1 MNVQSTA
8 DAVSRPKLLSSPT
21 LIALQGLVSAAGL
34 VVEIVAGRM
43 LAPYVG
49 MSIYTWTAI
58 IAVVLAGFSVGHW
71 IGGLVAERSRRK
83 SLGIIA
89 VCMGLAA
96 VTTAPDFADPA
107 HDVGKPFWAIA
118 RPQASPS
125 WRSLRWSFFL
135 PSFFAGTPAPVLAKT
150 IVDLQPGREGKA
162 LGAIFAAG
170 SIGAIFGTLAAG
182 FVFISWLG
190 STMTI
195 VAVTLTYVIVAL
207 SLLFMAGPGRYW
219 IAVLVCLI
227 GAVIVSAYNLTL
239 GSVCTS
245 ESRYYC
251 IRVVDFTP
259 EIGTP
264 AKLMV
269 LDHLGHGINLADH
282 PQELVTPYVALIDL
296 VVTERLNGVPAS
308 SFFIGGGAYTLPR
321 AWRAASEKAQITVS
335 EIDPEVTRIARED
348 MWVPDRGIDIL
359 HEDARMALDRRSR
372 QYDVIV
378 GDAFTDIAAPP
389 HLVTLEFFQLVKARL
404 EIGGLYAM
412 NVVDHVPDMPA
423 LLAVY
428 RTLNQVFDHVDVFA
442 RTGRLSLGRTHDLR
456 TVRLHVIWRR
466 RPHRRRGTVRSS
478 SRSPPKRWTRGW
490 TTAERLFLPTTLRRS
505 IASSVSASSDRGRSA
520 PHYSGDPKTHSH
532 PLCLRHIVGSWPS
545 GNLFAGIRAVAAKRV
560 VAIDLILGQDVR
572 RLQVGGEVNVA
583 EFASALLDRCEQGAK
598 GFGRH
603 VTVAKGV
610 SPTPAPAISAA
621 HLRRSRPP
629 ASLERHARWNRSGS
643 A

>member
-1 MNVQSTA
+1 MNVQSAA
-8 DAVSRPKLLSSPT
+8 DALSRPKLLSSPT
-21 LIALQGLVSAAGL
+21 LILLQGLVSAAGL

-71 IGGLVAERSRRK
+71 IGGLAAERPRGD

-96 VTTAPDFADPA
+96 LTTALTLPILRMMSATILGHAPSPGFAILA
-107 HDVGKPFWAIA
+107 L
-118 RPQASPS
+118 ASVVV
-125 WRSLRWSFFL
+125 FL

-150 IVDLQPGREGKA
+150 IVDLQPGRAGKA

-170 SIGAIFGTLAAG
+170 SIGAIVGTLAAG

-219 IAVLVCLI
+219 IAVLACVT

-296 VVTERLNGVPAS
+296 VVTERLKGVPAS

-321 AWRAASEKAQITVS
+321 AWRAASEKAQIAVS

-348 MWVPDRGIDIL
+348 MWVPDIGIDIL
-359 HEDARMALDRRSR
+359 HEDARMSLDRRSQR
-372 QYDVIV
+372 YEVIV

-404 EIGGLYAM
+404 ETGGLYAM
-412 NVVDHVPDMPA
+412 NVVDHVPDMRA

-428 RTLNQVFDHVDVFA
+428 RTLNEVFDHVEVLAEQDDI
-442 RTGRLSLGRTHDLR
+442 LSGGRTTFVL
-456 TVRLHVIWRR
+456 
-466 RPHRRRGTVRSS
+466 
-478 SRSPPKRWTRGW
+478 
-490 TTAERLFLPTTLRRS
+490 
-505 IASSVSASSDRGRSA
+505 
-520 PHYSGDPKTHSH
+520 
-532 PLCLRHIVGSWPS
+532 
-545 GNLFAGIRAVAAKRV
+545 
-560 VAIDLILGQDVR
+560 
-572 RLQVGGEVNVA
+572 
-583 EFASALLDRCEQGAK
+583 FASALPGGVNHITGQDGQVFVKIAADVLDARLGES
-598 GFGRH
+598 R
-603 VTVAKGV
+603 
-610 SPTPAPAISAA
+610 TPLLTDDFAPIDR
-621 HLRRSRPP
+621 LVGIGE
-629 ASLERHARWNRSGS
+629 L
-643 A
+643 